1 MNGKHFLSAVLA
13 AAVIF
18 SSVGT
23 VAAETAAEKWECDFK
38 YSAPLSSEKSVSY
51 EEYCSGLTKFKAG
64 ENKNRVSAKYLRG
77 GSSSEINGEK
87 AFFADD
93 GQSLEFSADISESG
107 WYEIE
112 LTYFSGLS
120 DGFNTERGI
129 SIDGKLPYSEADSV
143 TLFGVWKDE
152 NGKTDDRRFKTDS
165 QGNELLGDSKESE
178 EAVTVRLRDSG
189 GYINTPLRFYLEKGS
204 HTVGLTPVS
213 GSAAVRELALA
224 GAEDIPNYEEYKN
237 KNSAAPVKD
246 FLQTAEAENYSAKS
260 NSDVRKRPYIR
271 GDIPPR
277 PIRNKA

>member
-93 GQSLEFSADISESG
+93 GKA
-107 WYEIE
+107 
-112 LTYFSGLS
+112 LS
-120 DGFNTERGI
+120 F
-129 SIDGKLPYSEADSV
+129 
-143 TLFGVWKDE
+143 
-152 NGKTDDRRFKTDS
+152 
-165 QGNELLGDSKESE
+165 
-178 EAVTVRLRDSG
+178 
-189 GYINTPLRFYLEKGS
+189 
-204 HTVGLTPVS
+204 
-213 GSAAVRELALA
+213 
-224 GAEDIPNYEEYKN
+224 
-237 KNSAAPVKD
+237 
-246 FLQTAEAENYSAKS
+246 
-260 NSDVRKRPYIR
+260 
-271 GDIPPR
+271 R
-277 PIRNKA
+277 PIFPKAAGMKLSLHIFRGFPTVSTPSGA